1 MNNNNDLENV
11 VHLANEAQKAVIE
24 AQGNVDPGR
33 FQHAQNILQLAKQ
46 SLQEKVD
53 HELNDVQEKQLLHVK
68 ELLRQLEE
76 TINSIK

>member
-11 VHLANEAQKAVIE
+11 VHLANEAQKTVIE